1 LKPESAAISA
11 ILALMSDF
19 IRSIKSIRKLGFDD
33 RLEKIFRY
41 YFSYCKAGFNSE
53 KIDVV
58 QKIIKID

>member
-1 LKPESAAISA
+1 LG
-11 ILALMSDF
+11 LWHNDF

-41 YFSYCKAGFNSE
+41 YFSYCKAGFNSK